1 MEYMGDR
8 LIKAT
13 LMKWNFLQYKKNH
26 HVYLL
31 QEVVVP
37 DHPYRL
43 DLIGFNNNSVVA
55 YEIKSS
61 YDDFIRDKKW
71 EKYIDFVDYF
81 SIITPHTVDISCE
94 IPDNVGY
101 IQIDF
106 TTDRFIFHSIRTIK
120 KGVKNKNPLITSC
133 QWREYLSSVSAR
145 RCVDF
150 MVGNLKDQILELNP
164 NINY

>member
-8 LIKAT
+8 LIKAQ

-31 QEVVVP
+31 SEVVVP

-43 DLIGFNNNSVVA
+43 DLVGFNNNSVVA

-61 YDDFIRDKKW
+61 YEDFRRDRKW

-106 TTDRFIFHSIRTIK
+106 TTDRFIFHSIQTIK
-120 KGVKNKNPLITSC
+120 KGVKNENPLILNC
-133 QWREYLSSVSAR
+133 QWREYLSSISAR

-150 MVGNLKDQILELNP
+150 MVGNLKDQIIELNP